1 MQNNPLQ
8 DDLTGDLAAAVRRS
22 WSESQDTARRQGGG
36 PSYTA
41 DSGDSPISTPVPEP
55 FEDVSIH
62 KFNSVFPQSNSSSV
76 SESGDGNHFKQPKL
90 PSQQQQQQ
98 PIIINES
105 TGPQHFNQF
114 YGNHQHISTHNNNNS
129 EANDNKNNK
138 EPDYQLFKHH
148 YSISEDHRDSVV
160 EILNDLE
167 LESPEPETIQHSAS
181 PRLPVQHPIHG
192 AISREHRTS
201 VSKQSTTTRRGSI
214 QDVQWVRQLL
224 NPRSSFSGRSLNEPT
239 TNNGS
244 TGFNTMSSNN
254 SSTFCPGGVSYDVPS
269 DNKCW
274 VTILVDD
281 SIEAVKSVVV
291 LSESVRLSGSIYP
304 LYVIHDKQINMSRF
318 NNYNVAS
325 IPISLENF
333 TKTSNQIRL
342 QNWLILSL
350 FINLVDHFDVVCY
363 ISPTCMLVDN
373 IDEILTSDAVCDEI
387 DNETCV
393 LLTNDVV
400 DNKDE
405 PQLMILKPNLE
416 VSMCIKEYFTMYGD
430 GNDNKLEKLQTMND
444 FDVLKELFHDTW
456 GHISSNGYVS
466 VLREDINFATTNQVF
481 SKVTDLKYLQPWN
494 NKIIKNDDE
503 GTMCGR
509 WRKLWRDFCQ
519 NVT

>member
-22 WSESQDTARRQGGG
+22 WSESQNTARRQGGG

-41 DSGDSPISTPVPEP
+41 DPGHSPIGTPVPEP

-62 KFNSVFPQSNSSSV
+62 KFNSTYPQSNSSSL
-76 SESGDGNHFKQPKL
+76 SESGNAPHFKQPKL
-90 PSQQQQQQ
+90 PLQQQNQ
-98 PIIINES
+98 PIIINEA
-105 TGPQHFNQF
+105 TGHHAFDQF
-114 YGNHQHISTHNNNNS
+114 YHNHHTNGNNNTK
-129 EANDNKNNK
+129 DNKNGK

-160 EILNDLE
+160 EILNGLE
-167 LESPEPETIQHSAS
+167 LESPEPETMQHSAS
-181 PRLPVQHPIHG
+181 PRLPEQHPIHG
-192 AISREHRTS
+192 TIPREHRTS
-201 VSKQSTTTRRGSI
+201 VSKQSTTTRRGSM

-224 NPRSSFSGRSLNEPT
+224 NPRSSFSGRSVNEPPANGNST
-239 TNNGS
+239 ASNSVKNNNTGS
-244 TGFNTMSSNN
+244 CSGS
-254 SSTFCPGGVSYDVPS
+254 VSYDFPT

-274 VTILVDD
+274 VTILADD

-304 LYVIHDKQINMSRF
+304 LYVVHDNQINMSRL

-325 IPISLENF
+325 IPISLEHF
-333 TKTSNQIRL
+333 IKTSNESPHN
-342 QNWLILSL
+342 NWLILSL

-393 LLTNDVV
+393 LLTNDVI
-400 DNKDE
+400 DNKEE
-405 PQLMILKPNLE
+405 PQLMILKPNQE

-430 GNDNKLEKLQTMND
+430 GNDNKLERLQTMND

-466 VLREDINFATTNQVF
+466 VLHEDIYLATANQSF
-481 SKVTDLKYLQPWN
+481 SKITDFKYLQPWN
-494 NKIIKNDDE
+494 NKITKDNGDS
-503 GTMCGR
+503 TLCGR
-509 WRKLWRDFCQ
+509 WRKLWTDFCQ